1 MEKGSIF
8 EKVAKLEAEHKEA
21 KQKFMM
27 LQNSM
32 EELVSDVENR
42 LTGLRKADKIRI
54 SELEE
59 LLSNTPGEKIRK
71 LDIDIQL
78 ESERV
83 RNVNN
88 DPYGAF
94 RKELDDKKIERERL
108 VKELQS
114 SAATP
119 EEIELAELRRKTYS
133 VTDSEKDRIFEMYE
147 SSLTEIQK
155 MRTIRSEMR
164 EALEQM
170 QEAVKTVRSEIIGDT
185 LLDLRDRHID
195 GIKEKFDG
203 IEKRVM
209 L

>member
-1 MEKGSIF
+1 MEKESIF
-8 EKVAKLEAEHKEA
+8 EKVARLEAKHKDA

-27 LQNSM
+27 WQNSM
-32 EELVSDVENR
+32 NEFVSDVENR
-42 LTGLRKADKIRI
+42 LASLRKADQIRI

-59 LLSNTPGEKIRK
+59 LLSNTPGEKIRR
-71 LDIDIQL
+71 LDIDIQS

-119 EEIELAELRRKTYS
+119 EEIELAELRRKTYF
-133 VTDSEKDRIFEMYE
+133 VTDSEKYRIFEMYE
-147 SSLTEIQK
+147 SALTEIQK
-155 MRTIRSEMR
+155 MKAIRSEMR
-164 EALEQM
+164 DTLEYV
-170 QEAVKTVRSEIIGDT
+170 QEAVKTVRNEIVGDT